1 MEHTI
6 SLLIFQIPNGK
17 VCAMCRRL
25 CSIVLSTAVFVSLA
39 MAGIHDGYAENS
51 HDVLVSKT
59 DAHTRGHILLTF
71 YQQKISVH
79 GEARCRFY
87 PSCSA
92 FYREALDR
100 YGPIMAGLML
110 LDRILYREHAWSLRE
125 YPFREDVRLY
135 EDPVHRNYILNS
147 EGYYR

>member
-1 MEHTI
+1 
-6 SLLIFQIPNGK
+6 
-17 VCAMCRRL
+17 MCRRL
-25 CSIVLSTAVFVSLA
+25 FPILLSTAVFFSVA
-39 MAGIHDGYAENS
+39 MARFHDGHAENS
-51 HDVLVSKT
+51 HDVLVPET
-59 DAHTRGHILLTF
+59 EAHVHDHILLTF

-110 LDRILYREHAWSLRE
+110 LDRILYREHAWSLRA
-125 YPFREDVRLY
+125 YPFREDLGLY
-135 EDPVHRNYILNS
+135 EDPVHGNYILNS
-147 EGYYR
+147 EGYYQ